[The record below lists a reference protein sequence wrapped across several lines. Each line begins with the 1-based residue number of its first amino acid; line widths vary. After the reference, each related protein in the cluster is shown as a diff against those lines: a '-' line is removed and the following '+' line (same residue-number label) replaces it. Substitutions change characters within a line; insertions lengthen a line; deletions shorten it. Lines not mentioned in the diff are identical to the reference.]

1 MHITGSKRRKC
12 FAALSPLI
20 VVLAG
25 ASVAAAPAL
34 KNASEL
40 LTRAES
46 LKTVDN
52 AAFSRMIQELEGRTN
67 ELSETQKWRLRYL
80 QAWQNAYIG
89 QEGLATEKLEAVAKQ
104 APDSTLRIEAIG
116 TLINVLGVGHH
127 YNEAFHYLDQALDN
141 LPQITDKEARFHLL
155 AEASQLL
162 GDAGQY
168 DLAASYASQI
178 VADYPNG
185 RNGCIGR
192 LLELHAE
199 FRGGQTKIA
208 KEKFQDGIDR
218 CLAIGEKLMADTIR
232 RDMIT
237 MILQQNGT
245 DEALAA
251 LQTHYAEVKEF
262 NYPALAAEFSALLA
276 QAYWKKD
283 NSLLA
288 QKYAITAID
297 IASKSDLTEP
307 LIKSY
312 QLLYEIEQQQGNL
325 RDALDYHE
333 KYVAADKE
341 HLDDVREK
349 ALAYQI
355 VKQQVEAKKIELGAL
370 NKQNKILQLQQAL
383 DHKAVETSRLYIT
396 LLLTVLT
403 SIAFWLYRL
412 KLSQLRFMRLAR
424 RDGLTGIFNR
434 QHFVEEADQSLRYAA
449 KSLRGACLVLIDLDH
464 FKNINDTHGHI
475 AGDNALKRVVEICQ
489 QHLYSCDVFGR
500 IGGEEFGILL
510 PECTLIQALERAER
524 IRLTIQATAD
534 GDDERIPLTA
544 SFGIASAAHYN
555 YNLRRLLIAADD
567 ALYRAKRNGRNRVV
581 VNMNEQAP
589 SPSPANGRTAS
600 KKLANTAP
608 YADSTD

>member
-1 MHITGSKRRKC
+1 MHIAGNKRRN
-12 FAALSPLI
+12 FAGLFLLV

-25 ASVAAAPAL
+25 ANVAAAPVIE
-34 KNASEL
+34 NAPEL
-40 LTRAES
+40 LVRAES

-52 AAFSRMIQELEGRTN
+52 AAFSRMIQELEGRTA

-89 QEGLATEKLEAVAKQ
+89 QQDLATERLEAVAKQ
-104 APDSTLRIEAIG
+104 APNSVLRIEAIG

-127 YNEAFHYLDQALDN
+127 YDEAFHYLDQALDN
-141 LPQITDKEARFHLL
+141 LAQISDKEARFHLL
-155 AEASQLL
+155 GEASQLL
-162 GDAGQY
+162 SDAGQY
-168 DLAASYASQI
+168 DLAASYANQI
-178 VADYPNG
+178 IADYPNG

-199 FRGGQTKIA
+199 FRGGQTKIP
-208 KEKFQDGIDR
+208 KEKFQQAIDR
-218 CLAIGEKLMADTIR
+218 CLVIGETLMADTIR

-245 DEALAA
+245 DEALAE
-251 LQTHYAEVKEF
+251 LQTHYPEVKDF

-276 QAYWKKD
+276 QVYWKKG

-288 QKYAITAID
+288 QKYAITAVD

-307 LIKSY
+307 LVKSY
-312 QLLYEIEQQQGNL
+312 QLLYQIERQQGNL
-325 RDALDYHE
+325 RDALAYHE

-355 VKQQVEAKKIELGAL
+355 VKQQVEAKKTELSAA
-370 NKQNKILQLQQAL
+370 NKQNQILQLQQAL
-383 DHKAVETSRLYIT
+383 DHKAVETGRLYIT
-396 LLLTVLT
+396 LLLTVLA

-412 KLSQLRFMRLAR
+412 KRSQLRFMRLAR

-434 QHFVEEADQSLRYAA
+434 QHFVEETEQVLRYVA
-449 KSLRGACLVLIDLDH
+449 KSSRGACLILIDLDH
-464 FKNINDTHGHI
+464 FKNVNDTYGHV
-475 AGDNALKRVVEICQ
+475 AGDTALKRAVMICQ
-489 QHLYSCDVFGR
+489 EHLRSCDVFGR

-510 PECTLIQALERAER
+510 PECTLIQGLERAES
-524 IRLTIQATAD
+524 IRQAIQIVPED
-534 GDDERIPLTA
+534 GTEHISLTA
-544 SFGIASAAHYN
+544 SLGVACTAHYG
-555 YNLRRLLIAADD
+555 YDLRSLLISADD

-581 VNMNEQAP
+581 VSMNEHAP
-589 SPSPANGRTAS
+589 AS
-600 KKLANTAP
+600 ASSHHVRDAFPDAYTR
-608 YADSTD
+608 STE